1 MNEPPPGPS
10 AAEQAAAERAA
21 ADTIA
26 HADLER
32 ARRAIA
38 GVAVRTPT
46 IACEDLAELSGT
58 AVALKAECLQGTGS
72 FKLRGALSK
81 VAALGDRASAGL
93 ITASAG
99 NHARAVAQAARVRGV
114 GCEVFM
120 PGDAAVSKVAAV
132 ERLGARVRL
141 AGASVEEV
149 LDLAAV
155 RGEQSGAAFVH
166 PFDDVDV
173 IAGQATLGLELL
185 EDVPDLARVV
195 VPVGGG
201 GLASGI
207 GIALRRAGAE
217 VELIGVQARACAPYA
232 QALTGDGSSASVEP
246 VSGATIA
253 DGIALKRPG
262 TLTLPLLRE
271 LMGGIE
277 TVTEDEIAAAMV
289 FLAER
294 AKLVA
299 EGAGAVAVAALLSG
313 RLAPVSGTTVAVVSG
328 GNVDSGLLAGL
339 LRRRETE
346 EGRRV
351 RIFTRVPDRPG
362 GLADLLNLIAGTRAN
377 LLTLEHVRDA
387 IALHVRET
395 GVELTLE
402 TRGPEHTTEVLA
414 ALEGAGYSVDVE

>member
-10 AAEQAAAERAA
+10 ASEQAASEQAAADA
-21 ADTIA
+21 IA

-32 ARRAIA
+32 AWHAIT

-58 AVALKAECLQGTGS
+58 EVALKAECLQGTGS

-120 PGDAAVSKVAAV
+120 PVDAAVSKVAAV
-132 ERLGARVRL
+132 ERLGAQVRL
-141 AGASVEEV
+141 GGASVEEV
-149 LDLAAV
+149 LDLAAA

-207 GIALRRAGAE
+207 GIALRRAGAN

-232 QALTGDGSSASVEP
+232 RVLAGDGSPASVEP
-246 VSGATIA
+246 ASGATIA

-262 TLTLPLLRE
+262 RLTLPLLRE
-271 LMGGIE
+271 LMHGIE

-313 RLAPVSGTTVAVVSG
+313 RLAPVRGTTVAVVSG

-387 IALHVRET
+387 VALHVRET

-402 TRGPEHTTEVLA
+402 TRGPGHTTEVLA
-414 ALEGAGYSVDVE
+414 ALEGAGYVLDTE